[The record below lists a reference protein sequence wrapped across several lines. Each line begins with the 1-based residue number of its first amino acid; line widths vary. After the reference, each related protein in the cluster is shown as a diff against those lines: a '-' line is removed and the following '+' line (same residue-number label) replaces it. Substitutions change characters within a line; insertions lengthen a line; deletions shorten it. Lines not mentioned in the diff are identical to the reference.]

1 MRKIDLLL
9 NEYGESHVN
18 PTNKMIHWIC
28 VPIIVFSIIG
38 LMMSVPAKYSGSQAN
53 VAMLLILLA
62 SLYYFGLSLP
72 LLIGFFPLAI
82 IMYVAND
89 LMYNYLLP
97 TNVDYRIVLIILFLL
112 AWIGQFIG
120 HKIEGKKP
128 SFLKDIQFLLIG
140 PVWLLHFL
148 YKRLGIRY

>member
-9 NEYGESHVN
+9 SEYGESHVN

-72 LLIGFFPLAI
+72 LLIGFFRSL
-82 IMYVAND
+82 
-89 LMYNYLLP
+89 
-97 TNVDYRIVLIILFLL
+97 
-112 AWIGQFIG
+112 
-120 HKIEGKKP
+120 
-128 SFLKDIQFLLIG
+128 
-140 PVWLLHFL
+140 
-148 YKRLGIRY
+148 